1 MIASVIIWFIIC
13 IYVDYRIYKTNQS
26 FFKKQKGFIVKH
38 PLLYEQDFLDRYISG
53 VIFFLHPFILFTAIL
68 HFGLSILN
76 SNRSIF
82 NGEKL

>member
-1 MIASVIIWFIIC
+1 MIVLVIIWFIIC

-26 FFKKQKGFIVKH
+26 FFRKQKDFIVKH
-38 PLLYEQDFLDRYISG
+38 PLLYEQDFLDRYLKG
-53 VIFFLHPFILFTAIL
+53 FIFLFHPAYLIIQLLLFGFT
-68 HFGLSILN
+68 ILN